1 MFFTLLNA
9 FRRIQC
15 FSLLICPEIVF
26 KYQLITYFILLV
38 QSAKIMSL
46 GVHYII
52 GYKILTL

>member
-1 MFFTLLNA
+1 MHLDGSNA
-9 FRRIQC
+9 L
-15 FSLLICPEIVF
+15 SLLICPEIVF